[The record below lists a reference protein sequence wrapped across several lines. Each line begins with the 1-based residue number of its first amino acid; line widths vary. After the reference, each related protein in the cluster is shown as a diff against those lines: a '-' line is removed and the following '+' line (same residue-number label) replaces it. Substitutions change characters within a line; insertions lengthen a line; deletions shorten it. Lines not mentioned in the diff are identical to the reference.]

1 MAWCIDILLC
11 KFYIKIVFCFYDN
24 CNSKDIMYIILWLS
38 PHPWVVLVNGYMEIN
53 TWMSEWMTKSIVTD
67 KGFCLKTSMQGSLQI
82 ISADSNLIE
91 QLMIRC
97 ST

>member
-1 MAWCIDILLC
+1 
-11 KFYIKIVFCFYDN
+11 
-24 CNSKDIMYIILWLS
+24 
-38 PHPWVVLVNGYMEIN
+38 
-53 TWMSEWMTKSIVTD
+53 MTKSIVTD